1 MNKRRDDPSLP
12 IKSPVLGGGVF
23 AVYKKWFDDLGGF
36 DPDLDI
42 TGAEGLETSFRAWQ
56 CGGSVEII
64 PCSRVGHLTRDK
76 PPYTFPGGM
85 ENVQMKNLRRV
96 VEIWMDSF
104 KGNDQLIF
112 LIKKCLLKRTL
123 KISRK
128 S

>member
-1 MNKRRDDPSLP
+1 MKRRDDPTLP
-12 IKSPVLGGGVF
+12 IKSPVVGGGIF
-23 AVYKKWFDDLGGF
+23 AVHKKWFDDLGGF

-64 PCSRVGHLTRDK
+64 PCSRVGHLARDK

-85 ENVQMKNLRRV
+85 ENVQTKNLRRV

-104 KGNDQLIF
+104 KENG
-112 LIKKCLLKRTL
+112 
-123 KISRK
+123 
-128 S
+128 